1 MEKDLHKNWFA
12 YARVILLVAA
22 LATGLGPSMAQ
33 GTGTITGTVSDAE
46 SGEPLPGVNIVEKGT
61 ANGTTTDSE
70 GRYAIAVQGPGATLV
85 YSFIGY
91 ATQEILTATQ
101 TVIDVTLSPDVSALE
116 EIVVIGYGEQKKSVV
131 TGAISQVSGE
141 SLAKVPNGRIE
152 TAMQGRVAGVTI
164 AQNSGQPG
172 SASTIRVRGVTTF
185 GEAGNNP
192 LWVVD
197 GIVVDAGAIG
207 YLNQQD
213 IESIEVLKDAT
224 SAAIYGT
231 RAATGVIIVTTKKGS
246 AGKFT
251 IDYNGFVGVSA
262 PARKL
267 DLLNA
272 EQYATIMNERS
283 VGGGGSILYPNPA
296 SLGQGTN
303 WQETIFNSSASRSNH
318 QISMN
323 GGGERSVFYLSLG
336 YQNTEGIVASTIS
349 NYEQYNIRIN
359 STHKLSNVF
368 TLGQTLG
375 YTHSKTQGIGNVNSE
390 FGGPLSSAINLD
402 PLTPIFETDPAKLG
416 NSSLYPDLAVRD
428 ENGNVYGIS
437 MAGVQE
443 MSNPLAYIQ
452 TRLGRFNWDD
462 NIIGNISL
470 EAAVTPEIKVKSV
483 VSGKL
488 ASYGDEGFTPSH
500 YLGAGG
506 GLSVPLNS
514 LDRNLHDRKNWNIE
528 NYITYTKSFGSH
540 DLSVLVGQGT
550 YVENLG
556 GGSYFTLTDLPVN
569 NYRDASFGF
578 FTPASTYTAS
588 AYTTDGNL
596 DNNIHKLVSI
606 FGRVNYAY
614 QEKYMLSAVLRRDGS
629 NRFGANN
636 RYGVF
641 PGASLG
647 WNVTSESFWPQ
658 NDVVNYLKVRGGFG
672 VTGNDG
678 IRDYGYLSLVPTGFN
693 YTLGNTVINGYAPS
707 SLDNPDLKWE
717 ETTQMNVGIEAT
729 VFDKIDLTL
738 DYYIKK
744 TDGILRP
751 ITIPGYVGVTT
762 QPVGNVADMENSGL
776 EVELKYTGTI
786 GPVNF
791 SAAGNIATLKNEV
804 TYVAS
809 DVDFIDGDA
818 SFQNM
823 GSVTRTQIGHS
834 YNEFF
839 GYVSDGI
846 FQNQAEIDAYK
857 NDNETLIQPN
867 AKPGDFRWVDINGDG
882 MITTDNL
889 DRAFL
894 GTSIPKYTFGFTL
907 NFDYKNFDLMVFAN
921 GAGGNKIFQGLRR
934 LDIANANYT
943 TDVLNRWTGE
953 GTSNDHPRLSTN
965 DPNGNYSRM
974 SDFYLEKGDYLRFKV
989 VQLGYTLQQY
999 ALFDRLGISR
1009 FRVYVTGENLL
1020 TLTRYSGYDPEIGG
1034 GVFGI
1039 DKGQYPQAR
1048 SFLFGLQIQ
1057 L

>member
-1 MEKDLHKNWFA
+1 MKKLLRRNWNDH
-12 YARVILLVAA
+12 ARVVLLA
-22 LATGLGPSMAQ
+22 LCLLAGVSTAMAQ
-33 GTGTITGTVSDAE
+33 GTQITGSVSDAE
-46 SGEPLPGVNIVEKGT
+46 TGDPLPGVNIVEKGT
-61 ANGTTTDSE
+61 TNGTTTDSE
-70 GRYAIAVQGPGATLV
+70 GHYALSVAGPDARLV
-85 YSFIGY
+85 FSFIGY
-91 ATQEILTATQ
+91 STQEIATGSQ
-101 TVIDVTLSPDVSALE
+101 SVINVMLNPDIAALE
-116 EIVVIGYGEQKKSVV
+116 EVGVVGYGEQKKSVV

-141 SLAKVPNGRIE
+141 SLTKVPNGRIE
-152 TAMQGRVAGVTI
+152 TALQGRVAGVTI

-172 SASTIRVRGVTTF
+172 SSSTIRIRGVTTF

-231 RAATGVIIVTTKKGS
+231 RAATGVILVTTKKGS

-251 IDYNGFVGVSA
+251 IDYNGFVGTSA
-262 PARKL
+262 PARRL

-283 VGGGGSILYPNPA
+283 IAGGGEPVYADPSA
-296 SLGQGTN
+296 LGEGTDWQGA
-303 WQETIFNSSASRSNH
+303 IFNNSAMRTSH
-318 QISMN
+318 QISMS
-323 GGGERSVFYLSLG
+323 GGGDKSVFYVSLG
-336 YQNTEGIVASTIS
+336 YQNTEGIVATEIS
-349 NYEQYNIRIN
+349 NFEQFNVRLN
-359 STHKLSNVF
+359 STHKISKVF

-375 YTHSKTQGIGNVNSE
+375 YTHSKSMGIGNVNSE

-402 PLTPIFETDPAKLG
+402 PITPIFETDPAKLA
-416 NSSLYPDLAVRD
+416 NASLYPPLSVRD
-428 ENGNVYGIS
+428 ANGNVYGIS
-437 MAGVQE
+437 TAGVQE

-462 NIIGNISL
+462 NFIGNLSL
-470 EAAVTPEIKVKSV
+470 EAAITDELKFKSV
-483 VSGKL
+483 FSGKL

-506 GLSVPLNS
+506 GLSVPINS
-514 LDRNLHDRKNWNIE
+514 LTRNLHDRKNWNIE
-528 NYITYTKSFGSH
+528 NYVTYTKSFGEH
-540 DLSVLVGQGT
+540 DLSVLAGQGV

-556 GGSYFTLTDLPVN
+556 GGSSFTLNDLPVN
-569 NYRDASFGF
+569 DYRDASFGF
-578 FTPASTYTAS
+578 FTPSSSYTAS

-596 DNNIHKLVSI
+596 NNNIHKLVSF
-606 FGRVNYAY
+606 FGRINYAY
-614 QEKYMLSAVLRRDGS
+614 KEKYMFSGVLRADGS
-629 NRFGANN
+629 NRFGRNN

-641 PGASLG
+641 PGASVG
-647 WNVTSESFWPQ
+647 WNLSNESFWPT
-658 NDVVNYLKVRGGFG
+658 NDVVNYVKLRAGFG
-672 VTGNDG
+672 VNGNDG

-717 ETTQMNVGIEAT
+717 ETTQFNAGAEAT
-729 VFDKIDLTL
+729 LFNDLDLTV
-738 DYYIKK
+738 DYYLKK

-762 QPVGNVADMENSGL
+762 QPVGNVADMQNSGI
-776 EVELKYTGTI
+776 EVEVKYAHNL

-791 SAAGNIATLKNEV
+791 SATANFATLKNKV

-818 SFQNM
+818 GFQNM
-823 GSVTRTQIGHS
+823 GSVTRTQVGHS

-846 FQNQAEIDAYK
+846 FQNEAEIDAYR
-857 NDNETLIQPN
+857 NADGELIQPN
-867 AKPGDFRWVDINGDG
+867 ARPGDFRWVDVNGDG
-882 MITTDNL
+882 IITTDNL

-894 GTSIPKYTFGFTL
+894 GTSLPKYTFGVTL
-907 NFDYKNFDLMVFAN
+907 NFAYRNFDLMVFAN

-934 LDIANANYT
+934 LDISNANYT
-943 TDVLNRWTGE
+943 TAVLNRWTGE
-953 GTSNDHPRLSTN
+953 NTSTDFPRLSSN
-965 DPNGNYSRM
+965 DPNGNFSRM
-974 SDFYLEKGDYLRFKV
+974 SSFYLEDGDYLRFKI
-989 VQLGYTLQQY
+989 VQLGYTIQEN
-999 ALFDRLGISR
+999 AVFNKLGIST
-1009 FRVYVTGENLL
+1009 FRVYVTAENLL
-1020 TLTRYSGYDPEIGG
+1020 TLTRYTGYDPEIGG

>member
-1 MEKDLHKNWFA
+1 MKKLLRRKCNDH
-12 YARVILLVAA
+12 ARVVLLA
-22 LATGLGPSMAQ
+22 LCLSTGVLSAMAQ
-33 GTGTITGTVSDAE
+33 GTLITGSVSDAE
-46 SGEPLPGVNIVEKGT
+46 TGEPLPGVNIVEKGT
-61 ANGTTTDSE
+61 ANGTTTDSGGQYSISVSGSE
-70 GRYAIAVQGPGATLV
+70 ARLV
-85 YSFIGY
+85 FSFIGY
-91 ATQEILTATQ
+91 ATQEVATASQ
-101 TVIDVTLSPDVSALE
+101 TVINVSLAPDISALE
-116 EIVVIGYGEQKKSVV
+116 EVVVVGYGEQKKSVV
-131 TGAISQVSGE
+131 TGSISQVSGT

-152 TAMQGRVAGVTI
+152 TALQGRVAGVTI

-172 SASTIRVRGVTTF
+172 SSSTIRIRGVTTF
-185 GEAGNNP
+185 GDAGNNP

-251 IDYNGFVGVSA
+251 IDYNGFVGTSA

-272 EQYATIMNERS
+272 EQYARIVNERS
-283 VGGGGSILYPNPA
+283 IAGGGGLVYPDPSA
-296 SLGQGTN
+296 LGAGTD
-303 WQETIFNSSASRSNH
+303 WQDAIFNTSALRSNH
-318 QISMN
+318 QISLS
-323 GGGERSVFYLSLG
+323 GGGDKSVFYVSLG
-336 YQNTEGIVASTIS
+336 YQNTEGIVATEIS
-349 NYEQYNIRIN
+349 AFEQFNVRLN
-359 STHKLSNVF
+359 STHKISKVF
-368 TLGQTLG
+368 TLSQTLG
-375 YTHSKTQGIGNVNSE
+375 YTHGKSKGIGNVNSE

-402 PLTPIFETDPAKLG
+402 PITPIYETDPVKLA
-416 NSSLYPDLAVRD
+416 NASLYPALSVRD
-428 ENGNVYGIS
+428 AVGNVFGIS
-437 MAGVQE
+437 TAGVQE

-462 NIIGNISL
+462 NFIGNLSL
-470 EAAVTPEIKVKSV
+470 EAAVTEEIKIKSV

-514 LDRNLHDRKNWNIE
+514 LSRNLHDRKNWNVE
-528 NYITYTKSFGSH
+528 NYITYTTSFGEH
-540 DLSVLVGQGT
+540 DLSVLAGQGV

-556 GGSYFTLTDLPVN
+556 GGSNFTLTDLPVN
-569 NYRDASFGF
+569 DYRDASFGF
-578 FTPASTYTAS
+578 FTPSSTYTAS

-596 DNNIHKLVSI
+596 NNNVHKLVSF

-614 QEKYMLSAVLRRDGS
+614 QEKYMVSGVLRADGS
-629 NRFGANN
+629 NRFGKNN

-641 PGASLG
+641 PGASVG
-647 WNVTSESFWPQ
+647 WNVSSEPFWPT
-658 NDVVNYLKVRGGFG
+658 NNVVNYVKVRAGFG

-717 ETTQMNVGIEAT
+717 ETTQFNAGVETTLFNAL
-729 VFDKIDLTL
+729 DLTF
-738 DYYIKK
+738 DYYMKK
-744 TDGILRP
+744 TAGILRP

-762 QPVGNVADMENSGL
+762 QPVGNVADMENSGIEL
-776 EVELKYTGTI
+776 ELKYSRDL
-786 GPVNF
+786 GPVSF
-791 SAAGNIATLKNEV
+791 SAAGNFATLKNKV

-809 DVDFIDGDA
+809 DVDFISGDA

-823 GSVTRTQIGHS
+823 GAVTRTQVGHS

-839 GYVSDGI
+839 GYVADGI
-846 FQNQAEIDAYK
+846 FQNEAEIDAYR
-857 NDNETLIQPN
+857 NADGELLQPN
-867 AKPGDFRWVDINGDG
+867 ARPGDFRWVDVNGDG

-894 GTSIPKYTFGFTL
+894 GTSLPKYTFGLTL
-907 NFDYKNFDLMVFAN
+907 NFGYRNFDLMVFAN

-943 TDVLNRWTGE
+943 TAVLNRWTGE
-953 GTSNDHPRLSTN
+953 NTSTDYPRLSAN
-965 DPNGNYSRM
+965 DPNGNFSRM
-974 SDFYLEKGDYLRFKV
+974 SSFYLEDGDYLRFKI
-989 VQLGYTLQQY
+989 VQLGYRIQDN
-999 ALFDRLGISR
+999 AVFDRLGITN
-1009 FRVYVTGENLL
+1009 FRVYVTAENLL
-1020 TLTRYSGYDPEIGG
+1020 TLTRYTGYDPEIGG

-1048 SFLFGLQIQ
+1048 SFLFGVQIQ